1 MKSFSFHFILFYV
14 IYPSFQSPSTSSGS
28 LHSGTCFSLLP
39 LKKNIIIGLLI
50 VLALVAYIKKDFIIE
65 KSKNLFSGVGQQEE
79 VLTVV
84 LNEQATDISPYSLNL
99 NNLIRTAN
107 IYQGLVAFDKNLK
120 IIPALAVSWGNINP
134 TTWEFKLRKGVIFHD
149 GTPFTSQDVVDSYNS
164 ALSAPAGQVKTYLN
178 TVSEIK
184 IIDSHNIQ
192 VVTKKPDPLLLSKF
206 TKFLIHKPDNIGTG
220 PYKIREWVPGYTLD
234 LVAFSDYWGGIPAFQ
249 NAEYIVTKNK
259 AQREKDFEEEKTDIL
274 VAVPQEKAL
283 ELPKEQVKTGY
294 GLEVNFLMF
303 KMDDE
308 LFSKR
313 EIREAVATLFD
324 PEQIEAIGNYFVRQA
339 TQFVAPG
346 VFGYNTNIPRYEY
359 SEEKQ
364 AKDIFESRLE
374 RISYDYLLS
383 YRTLSEYIMKQLKDA
398 GFSIKDNAISP
409 DELLEKIR
417 NNKSQLFLVGWQ
429 AEDGDAQGFLDAFIH
444 SEGEFNG
451 GRYKNIYLDNLIEKS
466 REEMDPQKRLTML
479 QEVMKKIHEELIG
492 IPLFESSRLYAVQ
505 RDISWEPRLD
515 GLVLASEVE

>member
-1 MKSFSFHFILFYV
+1 M
-14 IYPSFQSPSTSSGS
+14 
-28 LHSGTCFSLLP
+28 
-39 LKKNIIIGLLI
+39 KKNIIIGLLI

-65 KSKNLFSGVGQQEE
+65 KGGSWIFGGGQHEE
-79 VLTVV
+79 EILTIV

-120 IIPALAVSWGNINP
+120 IIPGLAVSWGNIDP
-134 TTWEFKLRKGVIFHD
+134 TTWEFKLRKDVMFHD
-149 GTPFTSQDVVDSYNS
+149 GAPFTSQDVINSYDA
-164 ALSAPAGQVKTYLN
+164 ALSASGSQLTTYLN
-178 TVSEIK
+178 TVDEIK
-184 IIDSHNIQ
+184 VVDSHNIQ
-192 VVTKKPDPLLLSKF
+192 IITKRPDPLLLSKL
-206 TKFLIHKPDNIGTG
+206 TKFFIHKPDNVGTG

-234 LVAFSDYWGGIPAFQ
+234 LVAFSDYWGGAPAYQ

-259 AQREKDFEEEKTDIL
+259 AQREKDFEEGKTDIL

-283 ELPKEQVKTGY
+283 ELPKEQVRSGY

-313 EIREAVATLFD
+313 EIREAVKTLFD
-324 PEQIEAIGNYFVRQA
+324 PSQIEAIGNYFVRQA

-346 VFGYNTNIPRYEY
+346 VFGYNANIPKYEY
-359 SEEKQ
+359 DEEKR
-364 AKDIFESRLE
+364 AKDIFEGRLE

-398 GFSIKDNAISP
+398 GFSVKDNAISP
-409 DELLEKIR
+409 NELLEKIK
-417 NNKSQLFLVGWQ
+417 NNKSQFFLIGWQ

-444 SEGEFNG
+444 SKGGFNG
-451 GRYKNIYLDNLIEKS
+451 GRYKSIYLDNLIEKS
-466 REEMDPQKRLTML
+466 REEMDPQKRLVML
-479 QEVMKKIHEELIG
+479 QEIMQKLDDELIG

-505 RDISWEPRLD
+505 RNINWEPRLD
-515 GLVLASEVE
+515 GLVLAAEVE